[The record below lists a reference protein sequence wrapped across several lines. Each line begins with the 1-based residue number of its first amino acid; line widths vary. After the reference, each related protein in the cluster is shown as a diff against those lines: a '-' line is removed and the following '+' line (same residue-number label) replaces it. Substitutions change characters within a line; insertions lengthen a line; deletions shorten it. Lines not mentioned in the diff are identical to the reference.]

1 MKTLVEQK
9 PRRPVVRYHGGK
21 WHHAP
26 WIIGQMPPHRRYVE
40 PFMGAA
46 SVLMRKARSHAEVI
60 NDLDGEMVN
69 LFRVLRDRGE
79 QLREALRFTPFAR
92 AEFEQAWSP
101 AEDDLERARRV
112 IIRAF
117 MGFGSAAAT
126 ESAPSGRRMTGFRGI
141 SDRSGT
147 TPAHD
152 WANYPDCMAAMIE
165 RLRGVVIDNRPAAE
179 VIQRYDSESALF
191 YVDPPYVM
199 DSRTDGDADYR
210 HEMTDADH
218 EALAEVL
225 KQVKGKVL
233 LSGYHSKLYDRLFAA
248 WPRVEKKAFA
258 DGARERVEVLW
269 MNFEP
274 EGLLL

>member
-1 MKTLVEQK
+1 MKALV
-9 PRRPVVRYHGGK
+9 PTRPVIRYHGGK

-26 WIIGQMPPHRRYVE
+26 WVISQMPGHRRYVE

-46 SVLMRKARSHAEVI
+46 SVLMRKPRSHAEVI
-60 NDLDGEMVN
+60 NDMDDEIVN
-69 LFRVLRDRGE
+69 LFKVLRDSGAE
-79 QLREALRFTPFAR
+79 LREKLRLTPFAR
-92 AEFEQAWSP
+92 AEFEEAWLP
-101 AEDDLERARRV
+101 TKDEMERARRV

-126 ESAPSGRRMTGFRGI
+126 DSRPSGRRMTGFRGI

-152 WANYPDCMAAMIE
+152 WMNYPNCMDAMIQ
-165 RLRGVVIDNRPAAE
+165 RLRGVVIENRPAVE
-179 VIQRYDSESALF
+179 VIQRHDKGDVLF

-199 DSRTDGDADYR
+199 ESRTDNDPDYR
-210 HEMTDADH
+210 HEMTDEDH
-218 EALAEVL
+218 EQLAAVL
-225 KQVKGKVL
+225 KQVKGKVML
-233 LSGYHSKLYDRLFAA
+233 AGYHSKLYDRLFTD
-248 WPRVEKKAFA
+248 WPRVERAAFA
-258 DGARERVEVLW
+258 DGAKPRTEVMW

>member
-1 MKTLVEQK
+1 MTTLTK
-9 PRRPVVRYHGGK
+9 NPTRPVVRYHGGK

-26 WIIGQMPPHRRYVE
+26 WVISQMPAHRRYVE

-46 SVLMRKARSHAEVI
+46 SVLMRKPRSHAEVI

-69 LFRVLRDRGE
+69 LFKVLRDRGE
-79 QLREALRFTPFAR
+79 QLREHLSLTPFAR
-92 AEFEQAWSP
+92 AEFEEAWLP
-101 AEDDLERARRV
+101 VEDDLERARRV

-126 ESAPSGRRMTGFRGI
+126 DSRPSGRRMTGFRGI
-141 SDRSGT
+141 SDRSGA

-165 RLRGVVIDNRPAAE
+165 RLRGVVIDNRPAIE
-179 VIQRYDSESALF
+179 VIQRYDSETALF

-199 DSRTDGDADYR
+199 ESRTDNDPDYR
-210 HEMTDADH
+210 HEMTNADH
-218 EALAEVL
+218 EDLAEVL
-225 KQVKGKVL
+225 LQVKGKVM
-233 LSGYHSKLYDRLFAA
+233 LSGYRSKLYDDLFAA
-248 WPRVEKKAFA
+248 WPRVERAAFA
-258 DGARERVEVLW
+258 DGAKPRVEVLW

-274 EGLLL
+274 EGMLL